1 MNKSGE
7 SGDLRK
13 NAQTNHLDQS
23 SKLIPKE
30 ETVMCLRKLK
40 SRIDL
45 IEKLYNPDDLNL
57 HFDNLTHAD
66 CVLFEAL
73 LSIGEEALDI
83 QFSMYKEAL
92 DQHSYVDYSY
102 DGYWFYDLFQL
113 ISRGSYR
120 LLIDGGQSSI
130 SLMIVERLVVF
141 LVEAAQITTMI
152 EGDITKRNIEALVNL
167 LLAFYDHK
175 KLLDIARTTANN
187 LNEIK
192 VIEFTNSG
200 INWADKLA
208 QKNNIFPD
216 KI

>member
-1 MNKSGE
+1 MNKSGK

-13 NAQTNHLDQS
+13 NPQTNHLDQP

-30 ETVMCLRKLK
+30 ETVLCLKKLK

-45 IEKLYNPDDLNL
+45 IEKLYNPDGLNL

-73 LSIGEEALDI
+73 LLIGKEALDI
-83 QFSMYKEAL
+83 QLSMYKEAL
-92 DQHSYVDYSY
+92 DQHHYVDYSY

-152 EGDITKRNIEALVNL
+152 EGDITKRNIEALANL

-192 VIEFTNSG
+192 VIEFTNSS